1 MGPTAGGN
9 RPRKTTKIALCV
21 VLAAMVVL
29 AVISYSPLRTLSS
42 LRKADDYPL
51 YVMSYHGG
59 YLSEPFLNLAIPE
72 DIPHQ
77 VNALAK
83 SDACTCF
90 AALNPEGEKIFG
102 RNFDWYRHPSLLLFT
117 DPPNAYASVSMV
129 DIHYLGYGMED
140 PSLVGRTRLLL
151 APYLPFDG
159 MNEAGLVVGMMAVP
173 YARASDD
180 FEKPTMG
187 SLRAIRLLLDHAASV
202 DEALSLLEEYNIV
215 FHGPPLHYLISD
227 SSGESA
233 VVEFV
238 DGKTNV
244 VRNDREWQVATNF
257 IISAALPDGANAPC
271 SRYNRA
277 YEALEQARASVS
289 EEQATAILESG
300 AQPHTIWSAVY
311 DISGGDVQLVVG
323 GNYERV
329 HTFELQKGETPTR

>member
-9 RPRKTTKIALCV
+9 RPGKTTKIALCV

-29 AVISYSPLRTLSS
+29 PVLSYSPLRTLTS

-59 YLSEPFLNLAIPE
+59 YLSELFLNVGIPE

-77 VNALAK
+77 VGALAN

-90 AALNPEGEKIFG
+90 AALNPEGDKIFG
-102 RNFDWYRHPSLLLFT
+102 RNFDWHRHPSLLLFT

-129 DIHYLGYGMED
+129 DIHYLGYGMEE
-140 PSLVGRTRLLL
+140 PSLVHRMRLLL

-173 YARASDD
+173 YARDGED
-180 FEKPTMG
+180 PEKPTIG
-187 SLRAIRLLLDHAASV
+187 SLRAIRLLLDHAGSV

-215 FHGPPLHYLISD
+215 FHGPPLHYLISH

-238 DGKTNV
+238 DSKMNV
-244 VRNDREWQVATNF
+244 IRNDREWQVATNF
-257 IISAALPDGANAPC
+257 IISRILPDGANAPC

-277 YEALEQARASVS
+277 YEALEEARGSVS
-289 EEQATAILESG
+289 EEQAMGILESV
-300 AQPHTIWSAVY
+300 AQPNTVWSTVY
-311 DISGGDVQLVVG
+311 DMSGRDVQLVVG
-323 GNYERV
+323 RNYERA
-329 HTFELQKGETPTR
+329 HTFELQMGETTTR

>member
-1 MGPTAGGN
+1 MGASTRGN
-9 RPRKTTKIALCV
+9 RPGKTTKIALCV
-21 VLAAMVVL
+21 VLAAMVVM
-29 AVISYSPLRTLSS
+29 AVLSYSALRTLSS
-42 LRKADDYPL
+42 LRRADDYPL

-59 YLSEPFLNLAIPE
+59 YLSEPFLNVAIPE

-77 VNALAK
+77 VSALAN

-90 AALNPEGEKIFG
+90 AALNPKGDKIFG

-129 DIHYLGYGMED
+129 DIHYLGYGMEE

-173 YARASDD
+173 YAQDGED
-180 FEKPTMG
+180 PEKPTIG
-187 SLRAIRLLLDHAASV
+187 SLRAIRLLLDRAGSV
-202 DEALSLLEEYNIV
+202 DEALSLLEEHNVV
-215 FHGPPLHYLISD
+215 FHGPPLHYLISH

-238 DGKTNV
+238 DGTMNV
-244 VRNDREWQVATNF
+244 LRNDTKWQVATNF
-257 IISAALPDGANAPC
+257 IISTALPDGASAPC

-277 YEALEQARASVS
+277 YEALEEARGSVS
-289 EEQATAILESG
+289 EEQAMDILASV
-300 AQPHTIWSAVY
+300 AQPNTIWSAVY
-311 DISGGDVQLVVG
+311 DMSGGDVQLVVG
-323 GNYERV
+323 RNYERV
-329 HTFELQKGETPTR
+329 HTFELQMGETTTR